1 MDITEHDGHPRL
13 NEEEIFAIFDV
24 IDRRGSVKEAQE
36 AIPKKLHFR
45 SRHRKTI
52 TAVFNVGTEFFKR
65 DPNAPEVLAT
75 EEVEEIAQAAGYGV
89 SCSRVVQ
96 LHRLYKLWKAKQEKQ
111 MAVEKNLRTERQKAV
126 SPLLDVNA
134 ERVAPARTEQEAP
147 KGVIAAIVS
156 KISEQVPSQV
166 ASGQPGQRR
175 LTLDAPV
182 VDGLRE
188 KHGPRKRRHLVKAV
202 DPRMTWCGHSLD
214 GRIHLF
220 WTNKIELCTCWHC
233 RRWYN
238 YAASGLL
245 DSDLQ
250 KHGGTA

>member
-1 MDITEHDGHPRL
+1 MDITEHDSHPRL

-24 IDRRGSVKEAQE
+24 VYRRGSVKEAQE
-36 AIPKKLHFR
+36 AIQKKLHFR

-75 EEVEEIAQAAGYGV
+75 QEMEKIAERAGYGV

-96 LHRLYKLWKAKQEKQ
+96 LHRLYILWKARQQEKQ

-126 SPLLDVNA
+126 SPPIHK
-134 ERVAPARTEQEAP
+134 E
-147 KGVIAAIVS
+147 
-156 KISEQVPSQV
+156 KIKEVRREKAKASEQVPSQV
-166 ASGQPGQRR
+166 ASGQPGRRR
-175 LTLDAPV
+175 LTVEVPV

-188 KHGPRKRRHLVKAV
+188 KPSTRKRRHLVKAV

-214 GRIHLF
+214 GRIDLF

-233 RRWYN
+233 QRWYK
-238 YAASGLL
+238 YATTGLL
-245 DSDLQ
+245 DSY
-250 KHGGTA
+250 

>member
-1 MDITEHDGHPRL
+1 MVPTCDTVAKCHKYL
-13 NEEEIFAIFDV
+13 VKAID
-24 IDRRGSVKEAQE
+24 SM
-36 AIPKKLHFR
+36 KK
-45 SRHRKTI
+45 
-52 TAVFNVGTEFFKR
+52 
-65 DPNAPEVLAT
+65 
-75 EEVEEIAQAAGYGV
+75 AQAI
-89 SCSRVVQ
+89 
-96 LHRLYKLWKAKQEKQ
+96 KLWKELSNSTSAKEVISAFANKRGYGGKRTLVRYSQAAAGFKEGLPCNVIADKTEWSVDYIDKIHPWWKEAFPSELGPVRQEL
-111 MAVEKNLRTERQKAV
+111 AT
-126 SPLLDVNA
+126 
-134 ERVAPARTEQEAP
+134 RVAPARTEQEAP
-147 KGVIAAIVS
+147 KEVIAAIVS

-166 ASGQPGQRR
+166 ASGQPGRRR

-188 KHGPRKRRHLVKAV
+188 KHGPRKKRHLVKAV
-202 DPRMTWCGHSLD
+202 NPRMTWCGHSLD